1 MKISEIVPLL
11 DKLKTKKI
19 CVVGDFMV
27 DHNRI
32 VRGKRLSPEAPIPIV
47 EPEVEEFRLGGAGNV
62 ANNLCALGVGKVML
76 LTVVGPKNY
85 KPGVF
90 SAVEQGILTS
100 PGPIFERTRL
110 TTIKERIVT
119 RRQQIVR
126 IDTQSHCQIKPK
138 TIGAFLDM
146 IDKNIAGTD
155 AVVFSDY
162 AHGVCIYP
170 IVSHVKVACAN
181 GKIPTVVDSKAKDT
195 MAKYVGTTIAI
206 PNIDEARLILKTDET
221 DWHKVAIALREA
233 LQLQAAAVTLGP
245 KGILLATAEGTKHYP
260 ALSCDSQQEV
270 VDVTGAGDTV
280 AAIMAVGL
288 VLKLGYDD
296 IVRLA
301 NVAAGVKVQKRGV
314 ATVTPQEIA
323 AVAQTNAV

>member
-19 CVVGDFMV
+19 CVIGDFMV

-47 EPEVEEFRLGGAGNV
+47 EPESEEFRLGGAGNV

-90 SAVEQGILTS
+90 SAVEQSILTS
-100 PGPIFERTRL
+100 PGPIFEKTRL
-110 TTIKERIVT
+110 TTVKERIVT

-138 TIGAFLDM
+138 TIKAFLDM
-146 IDKNIAGTD
+146 IDKQVPGSD
-155 AVVFSDY
+155 AVVFS
-162 AHGVCIYP
+162 HGVCICP
-170 IVSHVKVACAN
+170 IVLRVKAVCAN
-181 GKIPTVVDSKAKDT
+181 EKIPTVVDSKAKDT
-195 MAKYVGTTIAI
+195 MEKYVGTTVAI

-221 DWHKVAIALREA
+221 DWNKVAIALRTA

-245 KGILLATAEGTKHYP
+245 KGIMLATADGTKHYP

-323 AVAQTNAV
+323 AVAQSNAV